1 MKWGLDSNTLPECNR
16 GGKGCRWGNITRC
29 RDKKRNDARRRE
41 RGRRQMRKRSEGERD
56 GKEKQRE

>member
-1 MKWGLDSNTLPECNR
+1 MER
-16 GGKGCRWGNITRC
+16 VAGGGILQDAGI
-29 RDKKRNDARRRE
+29 KKRNDASRRE